1 MAIFAYLEFLILPV
15 IILFF
20 IVLRCYSRKNKDLP
34 WNWPII
40 GMLPMI
46 LTNWHR
52 LADRCTEILESS
64 GGTFTLKGFWFVNM
78 DLIIT
83 SDPAN
88 VHHILSSNFSMYPK
102 GVEWKKRFDVFG
114 SGLINSDFEEWKN
127 RKVFFRGYLSHQ
139 RFHELLPKIFEDSMK
154 NKLIPSLEHV
164 SKQDIPVDFAS
175 LLKGHIFYISC
186 RFATGCDACSSFPV
200 SFHENIFPNAIANA
214 CEAIFAR
221 HLFPE
226 SIWKLQKWLGIGK
239 EGKLR
244 DARIT
249 IDNVLAEQISLK
261 RKEMSDR
268 MAEEDIDFNA
278 LELHLIGHRLLG
290 PLSVS
295 NSLIRD
301 NMLALMFGTQDTTS
315 TALSWFFWLLSR
327 HPAVENRIREEIQEY
342 FPEDGETKWLA
353 YGAKE
358 LDKLV
363 YLHAALCETLR
374 LFPPVPFQT
383 RTPLQNDTLP
393 SGYRVNQGQ
402 NILICTYAMGR
413 MTSVW
418 GEDCREF
425 KPERWITHDGGIKH
439 EPAHKF
445 FAFNAGPRICPGKD
459 LGFTLMKAIA
469 STIIHNYH
477 VQVVENHVVTPKS
490 SIILHMKH
498 GLMVTVK
505 KRWP

>member
-1 MAIFAYLEFLILPV
+1 MATFAYIGFLILPV

-20 IVLRCYSRKNKDLP
+20 IVLRYSMKTNDLP

-46 LTNWHR
+46 LTHYHR
-52 LADRCTEILESS
+52 LADRCTEFLESS
-64 GGTFTLKGFWFVNM
+64 GGTFIVKGLWFTNT
-78 DLIIT
+78 DLIFT
-83 SDPAN
+83 SDPVN
-88 VHHILSSNFSMYPK
+88 VHHIFSSNFSMYPK
-102 GVEWKKRFDVFG
+102 GIGWKKRLDIFG
-114 SGLINSDFEEWKN
+114 NALFNSDFEEWKN
-127 RKVFFRGYLSHQ
+127 HKIFFRGYLSHR

-154 NKLIPSLEHV
+154 KKLIPILEHV

-175 LLKGHIFYISC
+175 LLKGHLFYISC
-186 RFATGCDACSSFPV
+186 RLATGCDACSSFPV
-200 SFHENIFPNAIANA
+200 SFHENLFSNAIMHA
-214 CEAIFAR
+214 CEAIFSR
-221 HLFPE
+221 LIFPE

-244 DARIT
+244 DAWKT

-261 RKEMSDR
+261 RQEMSDR

-278 LELHLIGHRLLG
+278 LELHLIRHKLLG
-290 PLSVS
+290 PISVS

-301 NMLALMFGTQDTTS
+301 NMLGLMFATQDTTS

-327 HPAVENRIREEIQEY
+327 HPAVEKRIREEIQEY
-342 FPEDGETKWLA
+342 FPENGETKWLA

-358 LDKLV
+358 LDKMV

-374 LFPPVPFQT
+374 LFPPGPFQS
-383 RTPLQNDTLP
+383 RTPVQNDTLP
-393 SGYRVNQGQ
+393 SGHRINQGQ

-413 MTSVW
+413 MASVW

-459 LGFTLMKAIA
+459 VGFTLMKGIA
-469 STIIHNYH
+469 SAIIHNYH
-477 VQVVENHVVTPKS
+477 VKVVENHPVIHQS

>member
-1 MAIFAYLEFLILPV
+1 
-15 IILFF
+15 
-20 IVLRCYSRKNKDLP
+20 KNKDLP

-88 VHHILSSNFSMYPK
+88 VHHILSSNFS
-102 GVEWKKRFDVFG
+102 
-114 SGLINSDFEEWKN
+114 I
-127 RKVFFRGYLSHQ
+127 
-139 RFHELLPKIFEDSMK
+139 
-154 NKLIPSLEHV
+154 
-164 SKQDIPVDFAS
+164 
-175 LLKGHIFYISC
+175 
-186 RFATGCDACSSFPV
+186 FATGCDACSSFPV

-221 HLFPE
+221 HIFPE

-244 DARIT
+244 DAWIT

-315 TALSWFFWLLSR
+315 TALGSSGFFQGIRLLR
-327 HPAVENRIREEIQEY
+327 TEFKKKYKNI
-342 FPEDGETKWLA
+342 FPKMEKRNGW
-353 YGAKE
+353 
-358 LDKLV
+358 
-363 YLHAALCETLR
+363 
-374 LFPPVPFQT
+374 PMT